1 MMNAKKWSCCFV
13 ALILACLMVIMSLN
27 YFVDPYGYFESQSG
41 EAYGLDYYD
50 YLSGQKAEHINHFS
64 DNYDAYLVCGSKG
77 SAVRPEKLKELDGH
91 DYYNCWVLSG
101 SFNDY
106 VAYVKYICENTDA
119 KKILLQISTSE
130 LFEFDREDYGTI
142 YELPAEVTGESKALE
157 TISFLMKNPK
167 IAVEELTED
176 KVARPNKKTGER
188 DLQYYYDFQKS
199 KLANDEYFKYMF
211 EASYVY
217 YKFFNKQLRDIE
229 ENKEASLDSLREIK
243 AICEEHGVEL
253 QVYFASMFSAQ
264 MIQYENDVF
273 YDFMEEVVMLFGDT
287 WCFNTYNDVALCP
300 YNFYN
305 PAHFYYEVG
314 DLMVDT
320 MAGKECPFEGF
331 GQMLTRKNIGTVI
344 EERRKSYQK
353 WKKYYEENYYP
364 AYDYNGVHYEAHNT
378 LPFQGYDS
386 AANLTKNR
394 VSGKQ

>member
-50 YLSGQKAEHINHFS
+50 YLRGQKAEHIKHFS

-287 WCFNTYNDVALCP
+287 WCFNTYNDVALC
-300 YNFYN
+300 
-305 PAHFYYEVG
+305 

-331 GQMLTRKNIGTVI
+331 GQLLTRKNIGTVI